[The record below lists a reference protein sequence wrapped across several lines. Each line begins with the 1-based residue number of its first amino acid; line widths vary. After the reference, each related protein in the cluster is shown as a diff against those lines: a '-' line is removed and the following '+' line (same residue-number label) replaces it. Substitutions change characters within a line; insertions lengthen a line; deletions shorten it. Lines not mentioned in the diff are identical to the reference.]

1 MPFLRFLALAGL
13 LLLVSPARAAPEEPV
28 DLELVIAVDV
38 SWSVDAVEA
47 RLQREGYVRAFSDS
61 QVIEAV
67 QSGFIGKI
75 AVLYFE
81 WAGMGHEKILE
92 DWTIIKDAADAKAFA
107 AKLRNRPYES
117 GYRTSISEAIDF
129 AVPRFEA
136 NGFDGKRRVVDISGD
151 GANNYG
157 RLVTVARDEAL
168 AAGITIN
175 GLPIVSSYVEGDRS
189 WEPNL
194 DLYYENC
201 VIGGRGAFLV
211 VANGFADF
219 ANAVRQKLV
228 LEIAGRTLDES
239 AVRHAGVIPRPG
251 YLGLTGAA
259 PEQGFVRVQERGLER
274 AIPPCDIG
282 ERRWMYRYGG
292 YGN

>member
-1 MPFLRFLALAGL
+1 MSFPRFLALAALMLMGP
-13 LLLVSPARAAPEEPV
+13 SARAAPEEPV
-28 DLELVIAVDV
+28 DLELIIAVDV

-47 RLQREGYVRAFSDS
+47 RLQREGYVRAFSDP

-75 AVLYFE
+75 AILYFE

-107 AKLRNRPYES
+107 AKLRNRPYET

-136 NGFDGKRRVVDISGD
+136 NGFDGKRKVVDISGD

-157 RLVTVARDEAL
+157 RLVTAARDEAL

-175 GLPIVSSYVEGDRS
+175 GLPIVSSYAEGDRS

-194 DLYYENC
+194 DLYYESC
-201 VIGGRGAFLV
+201 VIGGRGAFMV

-228 LEIAGRTLDES
+228 LEIAGLPVEDAT
-239 AVRHAGVIPRPG
+239 ARHAGAISRPG
-251 YLGLTGAA
+251 HLGLSGAA
-259 PEQGFVRVQERGLER
+259 PDKGLIRVQERGIEH
-274 AIPPCDIG
+274 AAPPCDIG